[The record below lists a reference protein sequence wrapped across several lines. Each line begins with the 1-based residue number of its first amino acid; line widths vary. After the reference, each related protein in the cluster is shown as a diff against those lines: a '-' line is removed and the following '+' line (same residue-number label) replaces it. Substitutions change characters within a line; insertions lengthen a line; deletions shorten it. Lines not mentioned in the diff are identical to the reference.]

1 MNTIMN
7 IAVPDEIQKQFSDL
21 KTIYDSFKLEQTQY
35 MHDHT
40 YNVVSDSDKNDIT
53 KILTAESV
61 TKALLTYEFLNSVPV
76 TQYDTIDDLISET
89 HKILKKYQ
97 YKVGG
102 YHIEDSEWFIQT
114 NDTSNN
120 RIKIKS
126 NQTFLV
132 NTISESNAYETE
144 FKWFMNEL
152 ITHIKKY
159 NANPK
164 IRIRHKVIDDYTF
177 NIYWIVIIFE
187 TKKDA

>member
-1 MNTIMN
+1 MN

-21 KTIYDSFKLEQTQY
+21 KAIYDSFKLGQTQY

-40 YNVVSDSDKNDIT
+40 YNIVDDNDKNDIT
-53 KILTAESV
+53 KILTTESI
-61 TKALLTYEFLNSVPV
+61 TKALVTYDFLNSVPT
-76 TQYDTIDDLISET
+76 TQYDTIDGLINET
-89 HKILKKYQ
+89 HKILEKYQ

-102 YHIEDSEWFIQT
+102 YHIEDNKWFVQT
-114 NDTSNN
+114 DETANN

-132 NTISESNAYETE
+132 NSISESNAYDTE

-159 NANPK
+159 NANPE

-177 NIYWIVIIFE
+177 DIYWIVIIFE